1 MADESK
7 QQGQAELETGSGT
20 DYEALYKQSQKELE
34 AAKADAE
41 KWKNLSKKNE
51 GRAKSNASAAKDLEE
66 ANAQLTD
73 ISERLAAIK
82 NENATLKANAAR
94 AEIVSK
100 VAKATGVAEEIVS
113 SLAATD
119 EEGLT
124 AAATAIADAYKA
136 PGGAPYVPEAGAFP
150 KEQDGADDADW
161 LRVAIENK

>member
-7 QQGQAELETGSGT
+7 QQGQNEPETGGGT

-41 KWKNLSKKNE
+41 KWKSLSKKNE

-66 ANAQLTD
+66 ANSQLAD
-73 ISERLAAIK
+73 ISERLAAIEG
-82 NENATLKANAAR
+82 ENAKLKADAER
-94 AEIVSK
+94 AGIVSK
-100 VAKATGVAEEIVS
+100 VAKATGVAEAIVS

-124 AAATAIADAYKA
+124 AAATAIAEAYKT

-150 KEQDGADDADW
+150 KGEDGADDADW